1 MTAVEF
7 IKKYDWG
14 RVNDLY
20 KKSEGCDG
28 IRPAQGGYVK
38 RDELKPY
45 IEAYELVEVG
55 LPELKKS
62 MFSDSIELE
71 YVINWLL
78 TVSDK
83 LLTEKGVKL
92 KQAIKLVE
100 EIECSY

>member
-7 IKKYDWG
+7 IKKHGWG
-14 RVNDLY
+14 MVNDLY

-45 IEAYELVEVG
+45 IEAYELVQTG

-62 MFSDSIELE
+62 IFNNSIDVE
-71 YVINWLL
+71 YVKNWLL
-78 TVSDK
+78 AVSDG
-83 LLTEKGVKL
+83 LLTEKAVKL

-100 EIECSY
+100 EIEC